1 MGTRTRRVSVIYFIS
16 KLVKWDDLRMEIISN
31 PTQAEI
37 KRAAQALK
45 DGHLVAFPT
54 ETVYGL
60 GADATNE
67 RAVSRIYSVKA
78 RPTDHP
84 LIVHISSINQLTK
97 WAIDIPEYAIKLARK
112 FWPGPI
118 TFIVKRSDL
127 AKDFVTGGQDSVGLR
142 VPSHRAAVSLLTE
155 FEKLGGAGIAAPS
168 ANRFG
173 AVSATTAKAV
183 CEDLGDYLLAQDI
196 VLDERGCTIG
206 VESTILDCTT
216 LTPRILRPGAVTTG
230 NIESL
235 IPITFDSSGLLN
247 EKKVSG
253 NSENH
258 YSPKARVIL
267 NRLANP
273 GEGFLALSNIPT
285 PEGAIRLSA
294 PDTLEQYARDLY
306 NTFRLADEKKL
317 QILVVIPPD
326 GQGLAVAIR
335 NRLSKAEDK

>member
-1 MGTRTRRVSVIYFIS
+1 MKSGRS
-16 KLVKWDDLRMEIISN
+16 KLDKWDDLSMQVFNN
-31 PTQAEI
+31 PTQNEI
-37 KRAAQALK
+37 KIAAKALK
-45 DGHLVAFPT
+45 DGNLVAFPT

-67 RAVSRIYSVKA
+67 KAVSRIYSVKA

-84 LIVHISSINQLTK
+84 LIVHISSINQLSK
-97 WAIDIPEYAIKLARK
+97 WAIDVPEYAIKLARK
-112 FWPGPI
+112 YWPGPI

-127 AKDFVTGGQDSVGLR
+127 AKNFVTGGQNNVGLR
-142 VPSHRAAVSLLTE
+142 VPSNRIAVSLLAE

-173 AVSATTAKAV
+173 AVSATTGKAV
-183 CEDLGDYLLAQDI
+183 CEDLGDYLNVRDI
-196 VLDERGCTIG
+196 VLDGQGCDIG

-216 LTPRILRPGAVTTG
+216 LTPKILRPGAVTTSH
-230 NIESL
+230 IESL
-235 IPITFDSSGLLN
+235 ISLKCDSSKLIS
-247 EKKVSG
+247 KIKTSG

-267 NRLANP
+267 NRQANP

-294 PDTLEQYARDLY
+294 PVTLEQYARDLY
-306 NTFRLADEKKL
+306 NTFRLADEKNL
-317 QILVVIPPD
+317 PILVVVPPD

-335 NRLSKAEDK
+335 NRLNKAEDK

>member
-1 MGTRTRRVSVIYFIS
+1 
-16 KLVKWDDLRMEIISN
+16 MEIISN
-31 PTQAEI
+31 PTQIDI
-37 KRAAQALK
+37 KKAAQALK
-45 DGHLVAFPT
+45 NGHLVAFPT

-67 RAVSRIYSVKA
+67 DAVSRIYSVKG
-78 RPTDHP
+78 RPSDHP
-84 LIVHISSINQLTK
+84 LIVHISSINQLSK
-97 WAIDIPEYAIKLARK
+97 WAIDIPEYAIKLAKK

-142 VPSHRAAVSLLTE
+142 VPSHRIAISLLSE

-183 CEDLGDYLLAQDI
+183 FEDLGDYLLEQDI
-196 VLDERGCTIG
+196 VLDGRGCAIG

-235 IPITFDSSGLLN
+235 IPITLDASGLLSK
-247 EKKVSG
+247 KKVSG
-253 NSENH
+253 NHENH

-273 GEGFLALSNIPT
+273 GEGLLALSNIPT

-335 NRLSKAEDK
+335 NRLSKAENK

>member
-1 MGTRTRRVSVIYFIS
+1 
-16 KLVKWDDLRMEIISN
+16 MEIISN
-31 PTQAEI
+31 PTQVEI
-37 KRAAQALK
+37 KKAAQALK

-67 RAVSRIYSVKA
+67 GAVGRIYSVKA

-84 LIVHISSINQLTK
+84 LIVHISSINQLSK

-127 AKDFVTGGQDSVGLR
+127 AKNFVTGGQDSVGLR
-142 VPSHRAAVSLLTE
+142 VPSHRIAVSLLTE

-183 CEDLGDYLLAQDI
+183 GEDLGDYLSVQDI
-196 VLDERGCTIG
+196 VLDDQGCEIG

-216 LTPRILRPGAVTTG
+216 PTPRILRPGAVTIS
-230 NIESL
+230 NIETL
-235 IPITFDSSGLLN
+235 VPTNFDSLGLVSN
-247 EKKVSG
+247 RKISG

-258 YSPKARVIL
+258 YSPKAKVVL
-267 NRLANP
+267 NRLATA
-273 GEGFLALSNIPT
+273 GEGFLAFSDIPT
-285 PEGAIRLSA
+285 PKGAIRLSS
-294 PDTLEQYARDLY
+294 PDTLEEYARDLY
-306 NTFRLADEKKL
+306 KTFRLADEKKL
-317 QILVVIPPD
+317 QILVVIPPN

>member
-1 MGTRTRRVSVIYFIS
+1 
-16 KLVKWDDLRMEIISN
+16 MEIISN
-31 PTQAEI
+31 PTQVQI
-37 KRAAQALK
+37 KKAAQALK

-67 RAVSRIYSVKA
+67 KAVSRIYSVKN

-84 LIVHISSINQLTK
+84 LIVHISSINQLSK
-97 WAIDIPEYAIKLARK
+97 WAIDIPEYVTKLAGK

-118 TFIVKRSDL
+118 TFIVKRSNL
-127 AKDFVTGGQDSVGLR
+127 AKDFVTGGQDSIGLR
-142 VPSHRAAVSLLTE
+142 VPSHRIAASLLAE

-173 AVSATTAKAV
+173 AVSATTAKDV
-183 CEDLGDYLLAQDI
+183 GQDLGDYLSARDI
-196 VLDERGCTIG
+196 ILDGRGCNIG

-216 LTPRILRPGAVTTG
+216 LTPMILRPGAVTTS

-235 IPITFDSSGLLN
+235 ISIRFDSSRILST
-247 EKKVSG
+247 KKISG

-267 NRLANP
+267 NRMANP
-273 GEGFLALSNIPT
+273 GEGFLALSDIPT

-294 PDTLEQYARDLY
+294 PDTIEHYARDLY
-306 NTFRLADEKKL
+306 STFRLADEKKL
-317 QILVVIPPD
+317 HTLVVIPPD

-335 NRLSKAEDK
+335 NRLNKAEYK